1 MANNTERGVLYLG
14 KDVSTG
20 ENVIDSIVAA
30 GLVDVRKLNK
40 PSLVFFFKNFTLY
53 IIMDNFFIIC

>member
-14 KDVSTG
+14 KDTSTG
-20 ENVIDSIVAA
+20 ENVIDSIVSA

-40 PSLVFFFKNFTLY
+40 PTLVYSLYCK
-53 IIMDNFFIIC
+53 IML